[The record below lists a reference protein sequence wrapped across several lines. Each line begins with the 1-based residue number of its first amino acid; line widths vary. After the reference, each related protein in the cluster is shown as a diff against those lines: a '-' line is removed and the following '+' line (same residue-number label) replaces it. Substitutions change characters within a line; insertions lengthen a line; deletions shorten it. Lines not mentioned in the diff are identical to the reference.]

1 MPNFQLGL
9 KNGGLSLV
17 YFTPYFPLE
26 FKKKINFYK
35 SKSSSQSITQLRLL
49 TFCSRLRIPCILTWN
64 IIKKKEQH
72 SFFPL
77 SLSKEFSVKWW
88 DKFNQEFACQQKIL
102 QIISKLESSN
112 SKYSASYSQGSTQLK
127 FLTLK
132 SKYQASLATVTDLEQ
147 YRQGLMQT
155 LQQFGDN
162 QDNEEIEDTTLL
174 DDSYVDLKFI
184 LYNGPMG

>member
-1 MPNFQLGL
+1 M
-9 KNGGLSLV
+9 
-17 YFTPYFPLE
+17 
-26 FKKKINFYK
+26 
-35 SKSSSQSITQLRLL
+35 
-49 TFCSRLRIPCILTWN
+49 
-64 IIKKKEQH
+64 
-72 SFFPL
+72 
-77 SLSKEFSVKWW
+77 
-88 DKFNQEFACQQKIL
+88 

-174 DDSYVDLKFI
+174 DDSYVDLEFI
-184 LYNGPMG
+184 LYSGPMG